1 MNYYALAIL
10 NSSTEEFIYSSQEKI
25 DIGTVVQVKLLNKDV
40 NAVVLDKIE
49 KPKFT
54 CKEILEVTDRY
65 FSKKQLEIAKFI
77 STYYL
82 TSFGISIS
90 LFTPF
95 EKNTNK
101 KENFVKENKINLT
114 CKQKEAYEFALKHQ
128 NSLIFGDTGSG
139 KTEIYISLIYETLNN
154 EQNVIYLLPEISL
167 TPQLENRLKVHFGE
181 MVGIWHSKITKKK
194 KTELLENL
202 KNGKI
207 RVILGARSALFLP
220 LDDIGLIIIDEEHDD
235 SYKANNNPRYNA
247 RDVALF
253 YGQKIKAKV
262 VLGSAT
268 PNITSLHKIPSFR
281 LEGSYFESQKK
292 IIYEN
297 ETNEITENVLK
308 QISSALSKNEQIIIF
323 LPTRAHFKYI
333 TCKECGANITC
344 PFCSVSMSLHKHHN
358 LLKCHYCNFTS
369 RIIDICPKCGS
380 ETMEAMRLGTAE
392 VTDRLKD
399 IFKDKQI
406 EKFDRDEITTDKKLK
421 KTLNDF
427 KDGKIDI
434 LVGTQM
440 LSKGHD
446 YHKVGLCVILGIDNV
461 LALNDFRS
469 REKALSLCVQL
480 AGRSGRKDDGVVF
493 IQTKNQDFFEKYL
506 QNYTLFYEDE
516 INSRKELYPPF
527 KKLLRVLI
535 SHKND
540 KKASEI
546 MHEALNKLEKIQD
559 IEIVGYGKADIEK
572 IANKYRYNI
581 LLRSRTVKP
590 LLQAGRL
597 IKNASIQIDV
607 DPITF
612 S

>member
-1 MNYYALAIL
+1 MYYYALAIL
-10 NSSTEEFIYSSQEKI
+10 NSSTEEFIYSYEEEI
-25 DIGTVVQVKLLNKDV
+25 GVGTVVQVKLLNKDV
-40 NAVVLDKIE
+40 NAVVLDKVD
-49 KPKFT
+49 KPRFT

-82 TSFGISIS
+82 TLLGISIA

-114 CKQKEAYEFALKHQ
+114 RKQKEAYEFALKRE

-139 KTEIYISLIYETLNN
+139 KTEIYISLIYETLNH

-253 YGQKIKAKV
+253 YGQKIKANV

-297 ETNEITENVLK
+297 ETNEITENVLE

-506 QNYTLFYEDE
+506 QNYTFFYEDE

-540 KKASEI
+540 KKVSEI

-590 LLQAGRL
+590 LLQAGHI
-597 IKNASIQIDV
+597 IKNANIQIDV